1 LISIFA
7 KQTFIYYKPLYD
19 WISYSI

>member
-1 LISIFA
+1 MGKA
-7 KQTFIYYKPLYD
+7 GGYYKPLYD